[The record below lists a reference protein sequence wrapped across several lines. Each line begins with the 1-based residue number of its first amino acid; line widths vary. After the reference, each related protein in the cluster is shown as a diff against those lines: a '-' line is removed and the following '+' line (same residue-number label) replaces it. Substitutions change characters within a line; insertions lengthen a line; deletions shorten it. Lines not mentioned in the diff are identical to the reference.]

1 MSFLNKIRSPKGE
14 GPERAQAPN
23 VEDVEIQKVAEARTA
38 EEETDTAVNANV
50 EKDPKDEIETPTHDA
65 QLGVQKIEAITLA
78 WTKKSLA
85 ALLIMYVSCLRSR
98 CLRCVSDDISSHCS
112 PAGSGFCSSPMDFD
126 SRSFGA

>member
-1 MSFLNKIRSPKGE
+1 MSFLNKIRSPKGD

-23 VEDVEIQKVAEARTA
+23 FEDVEIQQVANARTA
-38 EEETDTAVNANV
+38 EKTDTAVDANV

-98 CLRCVSDDISSHCS
+98 CLLCVPDDISSHCS
-112 PAGSGFCSSPMDFD
+112 PAGSGFYSSPMDFD
-126 SRSFGA
+126 SQSFGV